1 MDEPK
6 VYHKSEVSQKEK
18 NKYHLLMLLY
28 GIYRNGTALQGR
40 NRDVDVK
47 NEHMDMA
54 VRGKGECGTNR
65 ESNTDV
71 YTLPRVKEK
80 PGGSCFMHK
89 ELSLVPCDAIEGGM
103 GVDGRKGMYVYIEL
117 IYVAVQQKLSKAT

>member
-1 MDEPK
+1 
-6 VYHKSEVSQKEK
+6 
-18 NKYHLLMLLY
+18 
-28 GIYRNGTALQGR
+28 
-40 NRDVDVK
+40 
-47 NEHMDMA
+47 MA

-71 YTLPRVKEK
+71 YTRVKEK

-89 ELSLVPCDAIEGGM
+89 ELSSVPCDAIEGGM
-103 GVDGRKGMYVYIEL
+103 GVDGRKGIYAYVEL